1 MEHDR
6 TARNRILDATLAAA
20 ADHGIARLSVGD
32 VAHLAGLSRQTLYK
46 YFPSKQALVSEAVA
60 REAADVV
67 RQVVSAAEQ
76 FDDPGE
82 ALFAGV
88 FTTLSVARDH
98 PLLDRLLRTEPE
110 SILSVLIAPD
120 GPVVGLARTAIDEI
134 TASRFAEVAPARRAV
149 AADALARLLVSYAVG
164 PPDVPPEELARS
176 LTSMIIGGVLAPGP
190 VEGATSPGAVATG

>member
-6 TARNRILDATLAAA
+6 TARDRILDAALAAA

-32 VAHLAGLSRQTLYK
+32 VAHRAGLSRQTLYK
-46 YFPSKQALVSEAVA
+46 YFPSKQTLVSEAVA

-76 FDDPGE
+76 FDDPAE

-110 SILSVLIAPD
+110 SILGVLIAPD
-120 GPVVGLARTAIDEI
+120 GPVVGL
-134 TASRFAEVAPARRAV
+134 
-149 AADALARLLVSYAVG
+149 
-164 PPDVPPEELARS
+164 
-176 LTSMIIGGVLAPGP
+176 
-190 VEGATSPGAVATG
+190 